1 MTTTI
6 LRIPAA
12 KTQSGYSRST
22 IYLRIA
28 QGSFPRPV
36 HRGARAVGWVE
47 AEIGDWLTLR
57 IECSRDRP

>member
-28 QGSFPRPV
+28 QG
-36 HRGARAVGWVE
+36 
-47 AEIGDWLTLR
+47 
-57 IECSRDRP
+57 RDASTITQHMLA